1 MNLKT
6 AFLTKKAFL
15 KYIKKIGVSFGKNLE
30 CEKSVSFGSE
40 PYLITIG
47 NNVKLSHGVTFITHD
62 GGVHVLRNI
71 CNNPKLDYFGK
82 ITIGNNVF
90 IGNKATIMP
99 GVTIGNNVIVGLGSI
114 VTKDIPDNSVV
125 AGIPARII
133 ESVDQYKKKKIEKT
147 VETKLLSNKEKRE
160 YLKKIYKF

>member
-1 MNLKT
+1 MNFRT
-6 AFLTKKAFL
+6 IFFTKKRLL
-15 KYIKKIGVSFGKNLE
+15 KYIKKSGVSFGDNFE

-62 GGVHVLRNI
+62 GGVYVLRNI
-71 CNNPKLDYFGK
+71 CNNPRLDCFGK

-99 GVTIGNNVIVGLGSI
+99 GVNIGNNVVIGLGSI
-114 VTKDIPDNSVV
+114 VTKDIPDNSVA
-125 AGIPARII
+125 AGCPAKII
-133 ESVDQYKKKKIEKT
+133 ESIDQYKEKKMQKV
-147 VETKLLSNKEKRE
+147 VETKQLSRKEKRE
-160 YLKKIYKF
+160 YLRRYI